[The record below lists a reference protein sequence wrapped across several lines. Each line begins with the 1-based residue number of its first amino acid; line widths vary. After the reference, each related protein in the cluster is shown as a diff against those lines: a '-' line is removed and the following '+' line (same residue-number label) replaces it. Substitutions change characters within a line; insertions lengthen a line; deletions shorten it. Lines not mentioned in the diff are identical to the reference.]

1 MRILM
6 VTIGYPPKYVG
17 GTEVYVFGLVEE
29 LKALGHECV
38 ITYLEPFQQVDG
50 PEIRVAR
57 SSHLGT
63 EVHVVQV
70 NTAIHKLEFLMFDA
84 ELRNKLLGEFRK
96 LVDQIDPDVIHLHPL
111 QLGLESY
118 LVEALNNA
126 GRKVVMTFHSSTT
139 TCARG
144 DLIYMGETVCDGQI
158 IQERCT
164 KCLYHWK
171 SVPKPVSATLS
182 QLPLSWYRRAHNGL
196 SNSSSLRKL
205 RSFAS
210 IPLTIE
216 ERKKAWVR
224 TTANSR
230 AIVAVCDWVR
240 DTIIRNGVSPEKVVS
255 SRHGLRLSGEQN
267 GNQHIGVARF
277 GYLGRISP
285 EKGIGVLLEA
295 LQGMPEELKFE
306 FEFCSSSFS
315 AVARRPEEAHLI
327 NAIHQLQRS
336 DARVR
341 VLEGVS
347 DEELRNVIAKWDAII
362 VPSLWLES
370 GPQVVYEAFAVHTP
384 VIGSRLGGIA
394 ELVSDGETGLLC
406 APGDVGQLRSLMV
419 RSAENPQVLRELRSN
434 IAPVRTTSQ
443 VAGDMVEMYER
454 IIGTRQ
460 ALSEMDLPVGAA
472 V

>member
-6 VTIGYPPKYVG
+6 VTIGYPPRYVG

-29 LKALGHECV
+29 LKELGHECV
-38 ITYLEPFQQVDG
+38 ITYLEPFQRVDG
-50 PEIRVAR
+50 PDMRVA
-57 SSHLGT
+57 SASHLGT
-63 EVHVVQV
+63 DVHVIQV
-70 NTAIHKLEFLMFDA
+70 NTAIHKLEFLMFDTT
-84 ELRNKLLGEFRK
+84 LRNTLVAQFRNV
-96 LVDQIDPDVIHLHPL
+96 VDQIDPDVIHLHPL

-118 LVEALNNA
+118 LVEGLNKA

-182 QLPLSWYRRAHNGL
+182 KLPLSWYRRAHNAL
-196 SNSSSLRKL
+196 SNSSNLKKL

-210 IPLTIE
+210 IPLTID

-224 TTANSR
+224 TTANSK
-230 AIVAVCDWVR
+230 AIVAVCNWVR

-255 SRHGLRLSGEQN
+255 SRHGLRLSAEQN
-267 GNQHIGVARF
+267 GNQHIGAARF

-285 EKGIGVLLEA
+285 EKGISVLLEA
-295 LQGMPEELKFE
+295 LQGMPAELSFE
-306 FEFCSSSFS
+306 FEFCSSSFR
-315 AVARRPEEAHLI
+315 ATARRPEEDRLV
-327 NAIHQLQRS
+327 NAIQELQRT

-347 DEELRNVIAKWDAII
+347 DDDLRNVIAKWDAII

-370 GPQVVYEAFAVHTP
+370 GPQVVYEAFAVRTP

-394 ELVSDGETGLLC
+394 ELVRDGETGFLC
-406 APGDVGQLRSLMV
+406 APGDLHQLRTLLM
-419 RSAENPQVLRELRSN
+419 RSAAQPEPLRALRNN
-434 IAPVRTTSQ
+434 IGPVRTTSA
-443 VAGDMVEMYER
+443 VADDMVRLYER
-454 IIGTRQ
+454 VTSLNPK
-460 ALSEMDLPVGAA
+460 ASEADVVACT
-472 V
+472 VI

>member
-17 GTEVYVFGLVEE
+17 GTEIYVFGLVEE
-29 LKALGHECV
+29 LKERGHECA
-38 ITYLEPFQQVDG
+38 ITYLEPFAEPHG
-50 PEIRVAR
+50 PEFRLV
-57 SSHLGT
+57 SNTHLGT
-63 EVHVVQV
+63 DVHVVQV
-70 NTAIHKLEFLMFDA
+70 NTAIHKLEFVMFDA
-84 ELRNKLLGEFRK
+84 ALRNKLVAQFRK

-118 LVEALNNA
+118 LVEELNQT

-158 IQERCT
+158 IQKRCS

-171 SVPKPVSATLS
+171 SVPKPLSATLS

-196 SNSSSLRKL
+196 SSTSHLRKL

-210 IPLTIE
+210 IPLTID

-224 TTANSR
+224 TTANSK

-255 SRHGLRLSGEQN
+255 SRHGLRLSGKQN
-267 GNQHIGVARF
+267 GNQRIGVARF

-285 EKGIGVLLEA
+285 EKGIAVLLEA
-295 LQGMPEELKFE
+295 LQGMPANLSFE
-306 FEFCSSSFS
+306 FEFCSSSFR
-315 AVARRPEEAHLI
+315 ATARRPEEDRLV
-327 NAIHQLQRS
+327 NAIQELQRT

-347 DEELRNVIAKWDAII
+347 DDDLRNVIAKWDAII

-394 ELVSDGETGLLC
+394 ELVSDGVTGLLC
-406 APGDVGQLRSLMV
+406 APGDVGQLRNLML
-419 RSAENPQVLRELRSN
+419 RSAEHPQVMRELRDN
-434 IAPVRTTSQ
+434 IPPVRTTSQ
-443 VAGDMVEMYER
+443 VAEDMVQLYQR
-454 IIGTRQ
+454 IASPKR
-460 ALSEMDLPVGAA
+460 ALSEVNLPVEAS

>member
-29 LKALGHECV
+29 LKELGHECV
-38 ITYLEPFQQVDG
+38 ITYLEPFEEVGG
-50 PEIRVAR
+50 PEVRVDKT
-57 SSHLGT
+57 SHLGT
-63 EVHVVQV
+63 AVYVVGV
-70 NTAIHKLEFLMFDA
+70 NTAIHKLEFVMFVA
-84 ELRNKLLGEFRK
+84 RLRNKLVGQFRQ
-96 LVDQIDPDVIHLHPL
+96 LADQIDPDVIHLHPL
-111 QLGLESY
+111 QLGIESY
-118 LVEALNNA
+118 LTEELNRV

-144 DLIYMGETVCDGQI
+144 DLIYMGQTVCDGQI
-158 IQERCT
+158 IQARCT

-182 QLPLSWYRRAHNGL
+182 RLPLSWYRRAHNGL
-196 SNSSSLRKL
+196 SNRSHFRRL

-210 IPLTIE
+210 IPLTID

-224 TTANSR
+224 TTANSK

-255 SRHGLRLSGEQN
+255 SRHGLRLTGEQN
-267 GNQHIGVARF
+267 GNQRSGVARF

-285 EKGIGVLLEA
+285 EKGIAVLLEA
-295 LQGMPEELKFE
+295 LQGMPADLSFE

-315 AVARRPEEAHLI
+315 AAARRPEEDLLVK
-327 NAIHQLQRS
+327 AIQRLQRA
-336 DARVR
+336 DARIR

-347 DEELRNVIAKWDAII
+347 DGALRNVIAKWDAII

-394 ELVSDGETGLLC
+394 ELVSEGETGLLC
-406 APGDVGQLRSLMV
+406 APGDVHQLRTLIV
-419 RSAENPQVLRELRSN
+419 HSARQPEVLRDLRN
-434 IAPVRTTSQ
+434 KIGPVRTTSA
-443 VAGDMVEMYER
+443 VADDMVRLYER
-454 IIGTRQ
+454 VISLRPKEPTPEVI
-460 ALSEMDLPVGAA
+460 ACA